1 MPDQFED
8 VPPDDLKTGPPI
20 DEPKTAPTKDERT
33 MAMLCHL
40 GGIMGFLVP
49 LIIWLLK
56 KDQSRFVED
65 QAKEALNF
73 QITLLIGHFVAGL
86 TICFTLG
93 VVNGGLWVV
102 GLVFGILA
110 AVAANKGEVYRY
122 PFALRLIK

>member
-1 MPDQFED
+1 MSTTPTPESA
-8 VPPDDLKTGPPI
+8 PPSGSALKPEISSTP
-20 DEPKTAPTKDERT
+20 EERQ
-33 MAMLCHL
+33 MAFLCHL
-40 GGIMGFLVP
+40 GGAVLSILVP
-49 LIIWLLK
+49 LIIWLMK
-56 KDQSRFVED
+56 KDQSRFIED

-86 TICFTLG
+86 TVCFTFG
-93 VVNGGLWVV
+93 VVNGGLWIV

>member
-1 MPDQFED
+1 MSTTPTPESA
-8 VPPDDLKTGPPI
+8 PPSGSALKPPEI
-20 DEPKTAPTKDERT
+20 SSTPEERQL
-33 MAMLCHL
+33 AFLCHL
-40 GGIMGFLVP
+40 GGAFLSILVP

-93 VVNGGLWVV
+93 VVNGGLYVV

-122 PFALRLIK
+122 PFAIRLIK